1 MIELERLPPPLP
13 SLSPPT
19 PSPLQ
24 QQVEMERG
32 QQAADGGVSVVVVA
46 ERWINGG
53 GDSGEEWDP
62 QAARQAAP
70 QLTLQTSA
78 LVMPPFY
85 PAGGNRAAS
94 GGGRAQGATNAEAT
108 STVAAPPGKN
118 RRLRLWIGKG

>member
-1 MIELERLPPPLP
+1 MEEARVIELERLPPPVP

-19 PSPLQ
+19 PPPL
-24 QQVEMERG
+24 EIERG
-32 QQAADGGVSVVVVA
+32 QQAAYGGVSVVVVA

-85 PAGGNRAAS
+85 PAEETE
-94 GGGRAQGATNAEAT
+94 QQVEVAEHK
-108 STVAAPPGKN
+108 APPTPKPPPPSPPPRAKIEG
-118 RRLRLWIGKG
+118 

>member
-1 MIELERLPPPLP
+1 MEEARVIELERLPPPLP
-13 SLSPPT
+13 SLWPPT
-19 PSPLQ
+19 PPPLQ

-46 ERWINGG
+46 ERWING

-85 PAGGNRAAS
+85 PAEETE
-94 GGGRAQGATNAEAT
+94 QQVEVAERK
-108 STVAAPPGKN
+108 APPTPKPPPPSPPPRAKKEG
-118 RRLRLWIGKG
+118 